1 MHSRFHSAFANLAAD
16 LQSALAPIL
25 ADDHFPAMLSAEQV
39 KVLMELFNGTQ
50 RTTRVRMIGTHEHHQ
65 SGL

>member
-1 MHSRFHSAFANLAAD
+1 MEEGFGATMASTMCGRWN
-16 LQSALAPIL
+16 PTT
-25 ADDHFPAMLSAEQV
+25 EQV